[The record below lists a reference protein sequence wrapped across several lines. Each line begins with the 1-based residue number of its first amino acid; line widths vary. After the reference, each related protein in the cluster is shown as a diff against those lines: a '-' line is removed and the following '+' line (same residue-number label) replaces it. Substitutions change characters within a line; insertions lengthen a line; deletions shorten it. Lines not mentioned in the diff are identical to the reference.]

1 MVDIMSSYNRK
12 SFDIAGYMFQAD
24 IVCPHCIAATFQ
36 KVPTYGIFNV
46 ESLLDDEARYRG
58 IERMVEESF
67 DSDEFPKVVF
77 VDNITEGD
85 VCGECG
91 EEL

>member
-1 MVDIMSSYNRK
+1 MSSYNRK

-24 IVCPHCIAATFQ
+24 IVCPDCVVGAYNGNSNDYDAETML
-36 KVPTYGIFNV
+36 GILAGN
-46 ESLLDDEARYRG
+46 LG
-58 IERMVEESF
+58 IERYDESSF